1 MANLHCR
8 TGRLGR
14 SASPRMSK
22 PLTAALSA
30 ALLVALCG
38 GMLAPCGAWAAV
50 RHWDNQ
56 TGSNLWFEPAN
67 WHPDGAPSPGDHLIV
82 LFGQPLSTQPITT
95 DNDGSITIDGPDT
108 RLSFGAMVPQQITV
122 GQTSRG
128 TLNIQGGS
136 EVAAG
141 SVTVGASADS
151 RGDVF
156 VTGSDS
162 RLTAILTIGLA
173 GAGSLYVEEGAGAD
187 GALIVAAEPGSEGI
201 VAFDGPGTS
210 GAFSAVTVGD
220 QGYGQLT
227 LSRSAALS
235 VTNDLVIGRENT
247 DRNMLTV
254 QSGNLTVGGALIVA
268 LAGNGTLSLSG
279 GGTVTSG
286 SGVLS
291 GGNPTG
297 GEAVAV
303 VNGPGSL
310 WKVHE
315 RLYVGGDAS
324 GLHGPG
330 QLFVIRGGSVEVG
343 DLLKIWPTGE
353 VTLNGGSIRAGS
365 IDVRGRLEGAGTITG
380 NVTVGPGSVL
390 SPGMALA
397 GPGGPGGPGG
407 PNSLLLPGAPA
418 DSTGPD
424 LPSGSEGLLDF
435 GAPALG
441 ALSADDGPLLA
452 GLAPPAGAAFSA
464 DERLFSAPPA
474 AVPEPG
480 TLTGLLTVFSAAA
493 LVALARARRRRS
505 PALWL
510 ARCGRRY

>member
-8 TGRLGR
+8 TSRLGR

-38 GMLAPCGAWAAV
+38 GTLAPCGAWAAV
-50 RHWDNQ
+50 RHWDNE

-67 WHPDGAPSPGDHLIV
+67 WNPNGAPSAGDHLVV

-95 DNDGSITIDGPDT
+95 DNDGSITIAGPDT
-108 RLSFGAMVPQQITV
+108 RLSFGAIVPQQITV

-128 TLNIQGGS
+128 TLNVQNGGEVS
-136 EVAAG
+136 AGRVAAG
-141 SVTVGASADS
+141 ASAAS

-156 VTGSDS
+156 VTGPDS
-162 RLTAILTIGLA
+162 RLTANLTIGVA
-173 GAGSLYVEEGAGAD
+173 GAGSLYVEEGANVN

-210 GAFSAVTVGD
+210 GAFSAVTVGE
-220 QGYGQLT
+220 QGRGQLT

-235 VTNDLVIGRENT
+235 VTNDLVIGLENT
-247 DRNMLTV
+247 DRNVLTV
-254 QSGNLTVGGALIVA
+254 QGGNLTVGGALVVA
-268 LAGNGTLSLSG
+268 LAGNATLSVSG

-286 SGVLS
+286 AGVLS

-310 WKVHE
+310 WEVHE

-324 GLHGPG
+324 GPHGPG
-330 QLFVIRGGSVEVG
+330 QLFIIRDGSVEVD
-343 DLLKIWPTGE
+343 DLLKVWPTGE
-353 VTLNGGSIRAGS
+353 VMLNGGSIRAGS
-365 IDVRGRLEGAGTITG
+365 IDVRGRLEGAGKITS
-380 NVTVGPGSVL
+380 NVTFGPGSVL
-390 SPGMALA
+390 SPGMPLA
-397 GPGGPGGPGG
+397 GPGGPGG

-418 DSTGPD
+418 SATGPD
-424 LPSGSEGLLDF
+424 VPSGSEGLLDF

-441 ALSADDGPLLA
+441 ALSADDGPLHA
-452 GLAPPAGAAFSA
+452 GLAPAVLAGLPA
-464 DERLFSAPPA
+464 DEGLFSAQPA

-493 LVALARARRRRS
+493 IVALARARRRRS

-510 ARCGRRY
+510 AHCPRRC